1 MNYIRNLLRKLYPDS
16 EKNSSY
22 RWKAFAKGLIFHIDS
37 LVLNEIDKGAADP
50 WIMHQHVA
58 LKMLL
63 EQGYAEEI
71 PNGFIVKSEE
81 AVKLDRAT
89 QDLLKL
95 PNQWTGKIEADIQ
108 GVTGNSSFSI
118 SLKTQT
124 LDGGFSSSYA
134 LKGPILKFSSAQ
146 QYILTP
152 AQQIIFSSIEKHR
165 SSKKSEID
173 NLHAIFAL
181 QEAKK
186 IGANIRLGHFDSLD
200 IKTPKSISVEAELD
214 DAGNLILTP
223 FMGQNASNERIQK
236 VLGQLKSDRSTAL
249 RVDDE
254 IILFNEQNLTAVH
267 EILKNRVV
275 PKDKIKQFLENP
287 TAFIDASLVDLD
299 LGFSARVHGATK
311 FKHAYYGETDA
322 SGIDWFGANVSSA
335 SILPISKIPKYLDD
349 SNKLTEFKARFDD
362 AINVG
367 AGELSFAGNVFDI
380 SDREAVSIAIE
391 KIKNDIRD
399 GKYPVG
405 HTSESDNTSDS
416 NSEKKSDVFVV
427 DIDLNDEEINIPSP
441 TLEKDIN
448 QILYPPNGLDWGN
461 YLRKPFP
468 HQDTGIRWI
477 LGLALAKKKFPG
489 GLLADDMGLGKTYMA
504 LSAVDH
510 LYKIY
515 TQSNK
520 IKKPCLIVAPLSL
533 LQNWKDEVASTF
545 SSSPFKDIIILQSE
559 GDLRR
564 FRIGG
569 VETKQSDIDD
579 KSEAEIRYALKVGK
593 NFFQE
598 RLDLPQRLVIT
609 TYQTLRDY
617 QFSLCRIDW
626 GMNIFDE
633 AQNIKNP
640 NAYQTRAA
648 KGLKA
653 EFKLMVTGTPVEN
666 SLADFWCIFDTFYD
680 KYLSSYQDFR
690 KTYIEPI
697 LQAAG
702 DEVEKIRGRVG
713 RELRLKVGP
722 LMLRR
727 VKEDNLKG
735 LPEKRIFVGIKEE
748 SWEYKSSLDTFM
760 QGRQLETYN
769 AALSAHDD
777 SESNVITGAVH
788 RLRNISL
795 HPQLA
800 DEGQLVVPKNSG
812 ELQSLINE
820 SGKMQS
826 IISTL
831 DDIKKRQEK
840 CIIFIVNKRLQAFLS
855 LALGKR
861 YNLGPLSVI
870 NGDTKAVAKKAFIP
884 TRKSI
889 IRDFENCE
897 GFNIII
903 MSPIAAGVG
912 LTIVGANNVIHLE
925 RHWNPAKEAQA
936 TDRVH
941 RIGQTKE
948 VNVYIPISHHPVYE
962 SFDVNLHKLLSNKTL
977 LRDAVVTPEEVA
989 PSPGGFGEGFTSP
1002 DQIMTADYLQRLS
1015 WQQFEAACAELFFK
1029 EYAASSCWLTP
1040 RLDYG
1045 ADVVLKTGAFG
1056 KLVQCKH
1063 TKGVKYNSYSA
1074 ILEIHSARP
1083 KYSLELNINI
1093 ETLIF
1098 ATNAKILSAET
1109 KKTAEQYNVQIY
1121 SYNEIA
1127 VLLEKHAIT
1136 FHMILT
1142 RLGKNR
1148 LQVH

>member
-1 MNYIRNLLRKLYPDS
+1 MDYIRYLLRKLYPDS

-22 RWKAFAKGLIFHIDS
+22 EWKASADEGLIFYIDS
-37 LVLNEIDKGAADP
+37 LVLNEINKGAADP

-71 PNGFIVKSEE
+71 PNGFIIKSEE

-89 QDLLKL
+89 QDLLDL
-95 PNQWTGKIEADIQ
+95 PSQWTGKIEADIQ

-124 LDGGFSSSYA
+124 LDGTFSSSYA
-134 LKGPILKFSSAQ
+134 NNGPILKLSSEQ

-152 AQQIIFSSIEKHR
+152 AQQIIFNSIETHR
-165 SSKKSEID
+165 SSKKSELD
-173 NLHAIFAL
+173 NLKAIFAL

-186 IGANIRLGHFDSLD
+186 SGANIRLGHFDKLD

-214 DAGNLILTP
+214 DVGNLILTP

-236 VLGQLKSDRSTAL
+236 VLGQLKSDGSTAL

-254 IILFNEQNLTAVH
+254 IILFDEQKLTAVH

-311 FKHAYYGETDA
+311 FKHAYYGETDE
-322 SGIDWFGANVSSA
+322 SGIDWFGTNVSST
-335 SILPISKIPKYLDD
+335 SILPISKIPKYVNDA
-349 SNKLTEFKARFDD
+349 NKLAEFEARLDD

-367 AGELSFAGNVFDI
+367 AGELSFSGNVFDI

-399 GKYPVG
+399 GKDPVG
-405 HTSESDNTSDS
+405 HTSESDNASDS
-416 NSEKKSDVFVV
+416 NSEKKPDVFVV
-427 DIDLNDEEINIPSP
+427 DIDLNDEGNDEEINISSAR
-441 TLEKDIN
+441 LEKDIN
-448 QILYPPNGLDWGN
+448 QFLYPSNGLDWNN
-461 YLRKPFP
+461 YLRKPFE

-477 LGLALAKKKFPG
+477 LGLALAKNKIPG
-489 GLLADDMGLGKTYMA
+489 GLLADDMGLGKSFMA

-510 LYKIY
+510 LYKIC

-520 IKKPCLIVAPLSL
+520 TKKPCLIVAPLSL
-533 LQNWKDEVASTF
+533 LQNWKDEVESTF

-579 KSEAEIRYALKVGK
+579 NSEAEIRYALKVGK
-593 NFFQE
+593 NFFQD

-626 GMNIFDE
+626 GMTIFDE

-680 KYLSSYQDFR
+680 KYLGSYQDFR
-690 KTYIEPI
+690 KTYIDPI

-702 DEVEKIRGRVG
+702 DEVEEIRGRVG

-735 LPEKRIFVGIKEE
+735 LPEKRIFVGINEE
-748 SWEYKSSLDTFM
+748 SWEYKTSLDTLM
-760 QGRQLETYN
+760 DGRQLETYN

-777 SESNVITGAVH
+777 SESNVVIGSVQ

-800 DEGQLVVPKNSG
+800 DEGQLAIPKNSA
-812 ELQSLINE
+812 ELESLINE

-826 IISTL
+826 IISIL

-855 LALGKR
+855 LALCKR

-870 NGDTKAVAKKAFIP
+870 NGDTKAVSKKESIP

-889 IRDFENCE
+889 IRDFENFD

-948 VNVYIPISHHPVYE
+948 VNVYIPIAHHPVYE

-977 LRDAVVTPEEVA
+977 LRDAVVTPEAVM
-989 PSPGGFGEGFTSP
+989 PNPGGFGEGFTSP
-1002 DQIMTADYLQRLS
+1002 GQIITADYLQQLS
-1015 WQQFEAACAELFFK
+1015 WQQFEAACAELFLK
-1029 EYAASSCWLTP
+1029 EFSTSSCWLTP

-1045 ADVVLKTGAFG
+1045 ADVLLQTGAFG

-1063 TKGVKYNSYSA
+1063 TKGLKYDGYSA
-1074 ILEIHSARP
+1074 ILEVYSAKP
-1083 KYSLELNINI
+1083 KYSLELEINI

-1109 KKTAEQYNVQIY
+1109 KKIAEQ
-1121 SYNEIA
+1121 
-1127 VLLEKHAIT
+1127 
-1136 FHMILT
+1136 
-1142 RLGKNR
+1142 
-1148 LQVH
+1148 